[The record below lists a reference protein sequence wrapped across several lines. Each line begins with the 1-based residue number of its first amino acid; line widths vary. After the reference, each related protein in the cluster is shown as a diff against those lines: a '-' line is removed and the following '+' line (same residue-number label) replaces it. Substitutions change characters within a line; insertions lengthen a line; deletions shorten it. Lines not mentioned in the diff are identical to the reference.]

1 VRWYRKQDK
10 TSPKKQKNR
19 ENANNK
25 FSIKELKLKVRCT
38 NKDKFSDQ
46 IESPNLE
53 EVARAVAVCED
64 PKRQQLVERALKPG
78 DRRSRL
84 ARLRLLSTH
93 SQETVP
99 CKIRYVKEEGNARFS
114 HLGFTGYIRVSNI
127 RRRKDT

>member
-1 VRWYRKQDK
+1 M
-10 TSPKKQKNR
+10 
-19 ENANNK
+19 
-25 FSIKELKLKVRCT
+25 RCT

-46 IESPNLE
+46 TESPNLE

-64 PKRQQLVERALKPG
+64 PKQQQLVERALKQATS
-78 DRRSRL
+78 SRL

-114 HLGFTGYIRVSNI
+114 HLGFTGYTRVSNI
-127 RRRKDT
+127 RRHRDT

>member
-1 VRWYRKQDK
+1 
-10 TSPKKQKNR
+10 
-19 ENANNK
+19 
-25 FSIKELKLKVRCT
+25 
-38 NKDKFSDQ
+38 
-46 IESPNLE
+46 LE

-78 DRRSRL
+78 DRRSSRL

-114 HLGFTGYIRVSNI
+114 QSGFYRVYPGI
-127 RRRKDT
+127 

>member
-1 VRWYRKQDK
+1 M
-10 TSPKKQKNR
+10 
-19 ENANNK
+19 
-25 FSIKELKLKVRCT
+25 RCT

-46 IESPNLE
+46 TESPNLE

-78 DRRSRL
+78 DRRSSRL
-84 ARLRLLSTH
+84 PRLRLLSTH

-114 HLGFTGYIRVSNI
+114 QSGFYRVYPGI
-127 RRRKDT
+127 